1 MESKNKE
8 KEDEMQKIAE
18 IGKIIIRALANEFGK
33 MEDLTKLEVIQ
44 VSSYVSLTLM
54 EPSFHSI
61 SSFGLKGLDA
71 LKESYLEGINFIY
84 NQVKE
89 KVMENKLNK

>member
-44 VSSYVSLTLM
+44 VSSYVSFVLM
-54 EPSFHSI
+54 ETSFHSVPAD
-61 SSFGLKGLDA
+61 LRGLDM
-71 LKESYLEGINFIY
+71 LKEAYLERINFFY
-84 NQVKE
+84 NQAKE
-89 KVMENKLNK
+89 QIMKIN